1 MVQHWQNT
9 RQQSKWDHEHAV
21 VANPILA
28 PFDTETA
35 ARLTTSATKQH
46 KVIDFAIEQTSDTPT
61 ITKDEAASCSII
73 RETIR
78 NRKIPEEIAEIITE
92 SWRHATKSKY
102 EAIPKKWKQHAL
114 SRNED
119 PIDTS
124 VESVPSFLHGMYTKG
139 CLYSGVCGARSAL
152 SSVVCIKGFSK
163 LSDHPMISRYLKGIF
178 NRHPPLPKYT
188 QIWDID
194 QVLDHYTNLP
204 DNGELA

>member
-1 MVQHWQNT
+1 MVA
-9 RQQSKWDHEHAV
+9 D
-21 VANPILA
+21 PILVPVDA
-28 PFDTETA
+28 ENA
-35 ARLTTSATKQH
+35 ARLPTSATKQH

-124 VESVPSFLHGMYTKG
+124 VESVLSFLHGMYTKG
-139 CLYSGVCGARSAL
+139 CLYNGLCGARSAL
-152 SSVVCIKGFSK
+152 SSAVCIKGFPK
-163 LSDHPMISRYLKGIF
+163 LSHHPMISRYLKGIF

>member
-1 MVQHWQNT
+1 MVAD
-9 RQQSKWDHEHAV
+9 R
-21 VANPILA
+21 ILVS
-28 PFDTETA
+28 FDAENA
-35 ARLTTSATKQH
+35 GRLPASATKQH
-46 KVIDFAIEQTSDTPT
+46 KVIDFTIEQTSDTPT

-78 NRKIPEEIAEIITE
+78 NRKIPEEFAEIITE

-102 EAIPKKWKQHAL
+102 EATPKKWKQHAL

-119 PIDTS
+119 PIDIS
-124 VESVPSFLHGMYTKG
+124 VVTVLPFLHGMYTKG
-139 CLYSGVCGARSAL
+139 CLYSGLYGAKSAL
-152 SSVVCIKGFSK
+152 SSVLCIKRFSK
-163 LSDHPMISRYLKGIF
+163 LSDHAMISRYLKGIF